1 MQDVYPVITWPQTIP
16 HPTQEPTS
24 WGDIEPDNF
33 NSSIQA
39 LLWLLF
45 TTVQSASQGKD
56 RNKWSNPTS

>member
-39 LLWLLF
+39 LLWLLL
-45 TTVQSASQGKD
+45 TAVQTKCQPRK
-56 RNKWSNPTS
+56 R